1 MTRFARARL
10 SPDVPHDIRGN
21 ANCFFT
27 PVGLAA
33 RSRHNFPG
41 RGPLCGGQLPR
52 MAGGGNALAWQT
64 ATLRCHAVVTCACT
78 GQGGG
83 GVAS

>member
-1 MTRFARARL
+1 MTRRSKAEPGR
-10 SPDVPHDIRGN
+10 DIRGN

-41 RGPLCGGQLPR
+41 RGRYVVGSFPGWRAAATHWRGKRPR
-52 MAGGGNALAWQT
+52 CA
-64 ATLRCHAVVTCACT
+64 ATLL
-78 GQGGG
+78 
-83 GVAS
+83 